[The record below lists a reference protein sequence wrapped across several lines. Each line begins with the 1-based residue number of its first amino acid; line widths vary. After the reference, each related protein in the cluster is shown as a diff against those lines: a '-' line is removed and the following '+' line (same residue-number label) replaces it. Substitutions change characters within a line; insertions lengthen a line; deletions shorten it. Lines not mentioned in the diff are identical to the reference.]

1 MGTTVESCISFLKT
15 QCRTPQFIIMWVAF
29 IIFEIGI
36 NSAHKKIQDDTTAT
50 QWHWLALYAVF
61 FISLSPIATTA
72 KTFFKGN
79 VTAKAEDNESA
90 ALLTFSCFISWIFA
104 KSIRNTATTA
114 AKYGTNGGLAYAG
127 WYISFFSASAVI
139 YRLRKQGY
147 KSMPE
152 MIHHKYGSVALVLF
166 ALALFYRLWQEVWS
180 NARVIAGFYTND
192 PSAAQAALGGG
203 GMEPDYGNQ
212 DLKEWFMGG
221 TISVV
226 IPLIYVMM
234 GGMRSSLISDCI
246 QALMAM
252 ILLFG
257 CLIKIGDEL
266 HNNATLNTFLRSC
279 AWGGMDRF
287 GGNGVGVDEN
297 GVALSPQ
304 VFVEGGGMGDSVF
317 EYPGSYSNGPFNYD
331 SAAGTCPDGPSMPK
345 NNRFGL
351 ASGLDMMIAGM
362 LQGAFSYPFFDPVLT
377 DRCFMASPKVMVR
390 SFYVGGAMSIIFI
403 FLFGV
408 IGTYGN
414 MYAMCHCVSW
424 SGSKC
429 LQFGPCAGDDWG
441 TLYGNSSTPYVNGA
455 NLHSIYKG
463 EPSAIGRSFGDG
475 FFSVMNIIMMSSSI
489 STLDSTFSS
498 LAKLAGPDL
507 AGFLTVGKPIDPEKA
522 TAKHMLIGRVAMCV
536 FAFFGVLYLLRSPDE
551 LSATTVSGVM
561 VFGLGPPIYMQA
573 FLPEQY
579 TKGYKPLAFIVPCL
593 CGYIMG
599 VYYNLKADCHPTGCE
614 KEVRYTL
621 DALTVGDGAYGYY
634 LGFTIAG
641 TCGMLAIYMVFIM
654 EWCWFATDED
664 RELIVDADTEET
676 EADAVTESDEVIK
689 SADFE
694 ATLDAAT
701 GKEHAV

>member
-1 MGTTVESCISFLKT
+1 MGLFTGVADFLKV
-15 QCRTPQFIIMWVAF
+15 QVRTPQFIIMWVAF

-36 NSAHKKIQDDTTAT
+36 NSAHKKIQDDTSAT

-79 VTAKAEDNESA
+79 VTAKSEDNESA

-114 AKYGTNGGLAYAG
+114 AKYGTNGGWAYAG
-127 WYISFFSASAVI
+127 WYVSFFSASAVI

-147 KSMPE
+147 KSLPE
-152 MIHHKYGSVALVLF
+152 MIHHKYGSVSLVLF

-180 NARVIAGFYTND
+180 NARVIAAFYTDN
-192 PSAAQAALGGG
+192 PGIAEASLGSGG
-203 GMEPDYGNQ
+203 QQTDYGNQ
-212 DLKEWFMGG
+212 DLQEWFMGG
-221 TISVV
+221 AVSVA

-234 GGMRSSLISDCI
+234 GGMRSSLISDGI
-246 QALMAM
+246 QAVMAM

-257 CLIKIGDEL
+257 CLIAIGSEL
-266 HNNATLNTFLRSC
+266 NNNEVLNTFLKSC
-279 AWGGMDRF
+279 SWGGMDRF
-287 GGNGVGVDEN
+287 GGNGVGTD
-297 GVALSPQ
+297 GK
-304 VFVEGGGMGDSVF
+304 FVNGGGNGDSIF
-317 EYPGSYSNGPFNYD
+317 EYPGSYNNGPFNYD
-331 SAAGTCPDGPSMPK
+331 ATTQTCPTGPSMPK
-345 NNRFGL
+345 HNRFTL
-351 ASGLDMMIAGM
+351 PAGLDMMIAGM

-390 SFYVGGAMSIIFI
+390 SFYVGGSMAVFFI
-403 FLFGV
+403 FFFGL

-414 MYAMCHCVSW
+414 MFAMCHCVSW

-455 NLHSIYKG
+455 NLYSIYKG
-463 EPSAIGRSFGDG
+463 EPAAIGRSFGEG

-522 TAKHMLIGRVAMCV
+522 TAKHMLIGRVAMVV
-536 FAFFGVLYLLRSPDE
+536 FAVFGVLYLLRSPDE

-573 FLPEQY
+573 FLPQSW

-599 VYYNLKADCHPTGCE
+599 VYYNLKSDCHPTGCE
-614 KEVRYTL
+614 KEVLYTL
-621 DALTVGDGAYGYY
+621 KALTVGEGAYGYY

-641 TCGMLAIYMVFIM
+641 TVGMLAIYMIM
-654 EWCWFATDED
+654 IQEWCWFAFDED
-664 RELIVDADTEET
+664 KELVIDADNNEEDN
-676 EADAVTESDEVIK
+676 EEESTDVIK
-689 SADFE
+689 NNEIE
-694 ATLDAAT
+694 ATLDDVEAEN
-701 GKEHAV
+701 KAV